1 MERINNAIKKHLEE
15 IKVDLYHLQ
24 WDKEFGVKILR
35 IIVDKPKQA
44 IDIEEI
50 ISISKHISLYLDEHE
65 PTTDDYSLEVMS
77 AGIERELYTQ
87 EHWEK
92 SINQIVFVVL
102 KKPIDNVKRL
112 FAKVIDVKSNEIH
125 LITNDENEKLY
136 KLKLNE
142 IKKANWAYKEKQHA
156 R

>member
-1 MERINNAIKKHLEE
+1 MERINDAIKRHLEK
-15 IKVDLYHLQ
+15 IKVDLYHLE

-35 IIVDKPKQA
+35 IIVDKLNKP

-50 ISISKHISLYLDEHE
+50 ISISKYISLYLDENE

-92 SINQIVFVVL
+92 SVDKIVFVVL
-102 KKPIDNVKRL
+102 KKPLDNVKRL
-112 FAKVIDVKSNEIH
+112 FAKVINVKSNEIH
-125 LITNDENEKLY
+125 LITNDEKAKLY

-142 IKKANWAYKEKQHA
+142 IKKANWAYKEKENA